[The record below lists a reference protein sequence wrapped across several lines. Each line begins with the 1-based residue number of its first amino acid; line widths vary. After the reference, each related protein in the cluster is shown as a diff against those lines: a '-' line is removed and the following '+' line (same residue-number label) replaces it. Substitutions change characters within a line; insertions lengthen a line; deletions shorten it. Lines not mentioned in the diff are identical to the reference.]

1 MSNETSHHDLASEFP
16 ELKDKIHELKIS
28 NAHFRNL
35 FEKYQTVDKGIAR
48 AEARIDLLSN
58 EQEENLRKERLKLK
72 DELYVM
78 LTSQN

>member
-1 MSNETSHHDLASEFP
+1 MSKDSTHHDLATEFP

-35 FEKYQTVDKGIAR
+35 FEKYQEIDKGVSR

-72 DELYVM
+72 DELYSM
-78 LTSQN
+78 LTSNN

>member
-1 MSNETSHHDLASEFP
+1 MSKEGTHHDLATEFP

-28 NAHFRNL
+28 NAHFKTI
-35 FEKYQTVDKGIAR
+35 FERYQEVDKGVAR

-72 DELYVM
+72 DELYSM
-78 LTSQN
+78 LTSNA